1 MLDSGCSFHMYPN
14 KILFINYKACDS
26 GIVVMRNDACC
37 KVVDR
42 GTIRLKMFG
51 GMVRELKDVKHV
63 PELKR
68 NLISLGMLDKMGC
81 SVRLESSTLK
91 VIIRQWC

>member
-1 MLDSGCSFHMYPN
+1 M
-14 KILFINYKACDS
+14 NYEAYDG
-26 GIVVMRNDACC
+26 GIVVMRNNACC
-37 KVVDR
+37 KVIDR

-63 PELKR
+63 PKLKR

-91 VIIRQWC
+91 VIIRSMVLMKGNMNIGLYVL

>member
-1 MLDSGCSFHMYPN
+1 MNNEAY
-14 KILFINYKACDS
+14 DS
-26 GIVVMRNDACC
+26 GIIVIGNDACC

-42 GTIRLKMFG
+42 GTIKLKMFN
-51 GMVRELKDVKHV
+51 GMVRKLKDVKHV

-68 NLISLGMLDKMGC
+68 NLISLGMLNKMGC

-91 VIIRQWC
+91 VMKWLMVLMKRNMNIGMYVL